1 MSADRFDIS
10 GALQPFIALLPRT
23 LVALDFDG
31 VLAPIVDRPDE
42 AVSLRGTS
50 SVLTTLAERVL
61 RVAVVTGRPAL
72 DAVRLGG
79 LEDVPGITVLGH
91 YGLQRWESGRL
102 VSPQAESGVPVARER
117 AFELAATRPGV
128 HVEDKGQS
136 VALHTRNA
144 SEPGRVLEELRTHV
158 EAIATE
164 AGLQITPGR
173 YVLELRPTGVDKGSA
188 LRALVEQIGAGAVVY
203 AGDDLG
209 DLPAV
214 DTVRELVAE
223 GLTGLVVCSDAE
235 EAPAQLRDAAGL
247 VVPGPEGV
255 QSVLRTLAAL
265 T

>member
-1 MSADRFDIS
+1 MSADRFDVR
-10 GALQPFIALLPRT
+10 GALQPFAAALPRT

-42 AVSLRGTS
+42 AVALRGTS
-50 SVLTTLAERVL
+50 AVLTALAERVL

-91 YGLQRWESGRL
+91 YGLQRWESGHL
-102 VSPQAESGVPVARER
+102 ESPQTEAGVPVARER

-128 HVEDKGQS
+128 HVEDKGHS
-136 VALHTRNA
+136 VALHTRN
-144 SEPGRVLEELRTHV
+144 SSDPGRALEELRPHA
-158 EAIATE
+158 EAIAAET
-164 AGLQITPGR
+164 GLQITPGR
-173 YVLELRPTGVDKGSA
+173 FVLELRPEGADKGSA
-188 LRALVEQIGAGAVVY
+188 LRALVEQTGAGAVVY

-214 DTVRELVAE
+214 ATVRELVAE
-223 GLTGLVVCSDAE
+223 GVPGLVVCSDAE
-235 EAPAQLRDAAGL
+235 EASEQLRDAADL
-247 VVPGPEGV
+247 VVPGPDGV
-255 QSVLRTLAAL
+255 QSVLRTLTAF